1 MMPEIKLIRGDTESI
16 KISFVKDG
24 EEYIPKDLVAGDIF
38 TFTVRN
44 RFTEEVILIKKCIY
58 PDLEIDL
65 KHEDTKVL
73 DPTAYRF
80 DLEYRKEDTSIVK
93 TLMIG
98 ILKVTKD
105 VTYD

>member
-1 MMPEIKLIRGDTESI
+1 MMPEIKLIRGDTECI
-16 KISFVKDG
+16 KISFVRNS
-24 EEYIPKDLVAGDIF
+24 EEYAPKDLVAGDIF

-44 RFTEEVILIKKCIY
+44 RFTEEVILIKKCVY
-58 PDLEIDL
+58 PDLEFKL
-65 KHEDTKVL
+65 LHEDTKIL
-73 DPTAYRF
+73 DPTSYRF
-80 DLEYRKEDTSIVK
+80 DLEYRKEDASIVK